1 MSAQDQALMVPPNS
15 PQAEQG
21 VIGGLL
27 LDNKAWA
34 KVSGMI
40 RFSDFYQKRHQT
52 LFHAISKLLSNGEP
66 ADVITVFELLERKGK
81 SEDVGGLA
89 YIGML
94 ARDTPS
100 AANIGSYAQIVRDKS
115 TLRQMILL
123 GREIVELATDQN
135 ADAKA
140 ALAKAEKSVFELA
153 QMDLRGKKG
162 FSRLRDVLREVL
174 DTAEKNFDRPPG
186 SVLGLSSGFRDL
198 DGITSGF
205 NAGDLIIVAGRPSM
219 GKSTLAVNFGEAA
232 AMAGK
237 PVAMF
242 ELEMPSVQLGQRIL
256 SSASNV
262 PMRRLR
268 ESWTLGDSDWP
279 LLSAGMIKTQGW
291 PFYVDETPGVSLSE
305 IRARVMKLNMEISD
319 DHPDGVG
326 MIIID
331 YLQLMSAEVFGNKNI
346 QIEEI
351 TRGLKRMA
359 KEFDVPVIAL
369 SQLNRSLESRPN
381 KRPMMS
387 DLRDSGAIEQD
398 ADVVMFVYR
407 DEVYN
412 KDSADAGI
420 AEVIIGKQRNGPT
433 GTVRLG
439 FEGACTRFRDL
450 VQGEDYADRSS
461 W

>member
-1 MSAQDQALMVPPNS
+1 MSNIALPVPPNS
-15 PQAEQG
+15 LMAEQG

-27 LDNKAWA
+27 MDNKAWA

-52 LFHAISKLLSNGEP
+52 IFHAIAKLISAGEP
-66 ADVITVFELLERKGK
+66 ADVITVADLLESKGK
-81 SEDVGGLA
+81 AEETGGIQYL
-89 YIGML
+89 GLL

-100 AANIGSYAQIVRDKS
+100 TANISSYAQIVKDKS
-115 TLRQMILL
+115 TLRQMIML
-123 GREIVELATDQN
+123 GREIVELATDAE

-140 ALAKAEKSVFELA
+140 ALAKAEKAMFELA

-162 FSRLRDVLREVL
+162 FSRLRDILAEVL
-174 DTAEKNFDRPPG
+174 DTAERNFDRPHG
-186 SVLGLSSGFRDL
+186 SVLGLSSGFLDL
-198 DGITSGF
+198 DGFTSGF
-205 NAGDLIIVAGRPSM
+205 NGGDLVIVAGRPSM

-268 ESWTLGDSDWP
+268 ESWTLGESDWP

-291 PFYVDETPGVSLSE
+291 PFYVDETPGLSLSDV
-305 IRARVMKLNMEISD
+305 RARVMKLNMEISD
-319 DHPDGVG
+319 DYPAGVG
-326 MIIID
+326 MVIID
-331 YLQLMSAEVFGNKNI
+331 YLQLMSSEVDGNKNS

-351 TRGLKRMA
+351 TRGLKRLA

-433 GTVRLG
+433 GTVRLA

-450 VQGEDYADRSS
+450 VGHGDDYADCSS
-461 W
+461 R